1 MNEKLNALIQKP
13 WVIPTSVGVAGFSVG
28 CAVGYLVARRQYKF
42 LQRDMVE
49 LDQKHE
55 EIMSTLERNQ
65 MRLDFENTK
74 LDEIRY
80 DQLVDVYETTS
91 NPSDFD
97 GVVVVK
103 DIPTGDQRDPVYLD
117 VEASEPEV
125 VEYTVPDI
133 PILVEESAPV
143 VQNIFHNDDVWDWE
157 AERSTRS
164 PDIPYVLHVEEYEE
178 SEMGYDQISLTYY
191 MGDDIVTDDQDVPV
205 YRPQNIIGGRVR
217 DLFGHGSQDPNVV
230 YIRNENLRAEYEV
243 LRDNGSYEQEVI
255 GLQVEEAMSR
265 EDLQHSRHRVL
276 KFKEHD

>member
-42 LQRDMVE
+42 LQRDMAE

-55 EIMSTLERNQ
+55 EVMSTLERNQ
-65 MRLDFENTK
+65 MRLDFENAK

-91 NPSDFD
+91 
-97 GVVVVK
+97 
-103 DIPTGDQRDPVYLD
+103 D
-117 VEASEPEV
+117 VDEISPPEPEPEV
-125 VEYTVPDI
+125 VEYTIPDI
-133 PILVEESAPV
+133 PIVDVPEV
-143 VQNIFHNDDVWDWE
+143 VHQNIFVNDDVWDWE
-157 AERSTRS
+157 AERSTRR
-164 PDIPYVLHVEEYEE
+164 PDVPYVLHVEEYEE
-178 SEMGYDQISLTYY
+178 SEMGYDQITLTYY

-205 YRPQNIIGGRVR
+205 YRPQNIIGEVR

-243 LRDNGSYEQEVI
+243 LRDNGSYEVDVI
-255 GLQVEEAMSR
+255 GLQVEQAMER